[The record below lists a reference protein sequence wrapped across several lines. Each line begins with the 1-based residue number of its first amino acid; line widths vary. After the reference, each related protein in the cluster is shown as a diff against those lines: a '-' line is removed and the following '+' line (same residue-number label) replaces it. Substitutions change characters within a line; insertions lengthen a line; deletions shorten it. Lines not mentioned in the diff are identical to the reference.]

1 MFKSIEFLVN
11 QKVNIDEVIQTLV
24 AFGYTRATKVFKEGE
39 FALRGGVLDIY
50 PVNFEVP
57 LRLDLDDDTVR
68 AIHGFD
74 PISAENIDE
83 HTIVLVLPFKTSAKS
98 VFSSDVPLNNFVD
111 IQQGDYVVHNHHG
124 IGRFI
129 GIKEFDERPKGGDGA
144 NLERSQRTKEE

>member
-50 PVNFEVP
+50 PANFEMP
-57 LRLDLDDDTVR
+57 LRLDLDDDLVT

-74 PISAENIDE
+74 PVSAQNIED
-83 HTIVLVLPFKTSAKS
+83 HNIVMVLPYKTSSKA
-98 VFSSDVPLNNFVD
+98 VFSSEIP
-111 IQQGDYVVHNHHG
+111 
-124 IGRFI
+124 
-129 GIKEFDERPKGGDGA
+129 
-144 NLERSQRTKEE
+144 